1 MSDML
6 YLDSLPSMTGAH
18 LVAGVPEH
26 EESDE
31 DESREKHGY
40 NRQALFVGHIVTD
53 LSDFSGES
61 SFRAVPHLII

>member
-1 MSDML
+1 ML
-6 YLDSLPSMTGAH
+6 YLDSLPSMAGAH

-31 DESREKHGY
+31 DERREKYSY
-40 NRQALFVGHIVTD
+40 NRQALFMGHIVADLTD
-53 LSDFSGES
+53 FGGQS